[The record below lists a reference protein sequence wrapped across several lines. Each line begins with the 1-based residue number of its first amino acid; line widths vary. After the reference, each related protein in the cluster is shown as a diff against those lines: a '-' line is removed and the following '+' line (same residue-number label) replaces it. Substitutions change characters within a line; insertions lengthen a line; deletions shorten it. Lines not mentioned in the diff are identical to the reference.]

1 MGATMLKQIEIRLD
15 IDTDAI
21 DYPLPDNLG
30 EWSAI
35 EVMRVLSATKTKV
48 VGDRRLP
55 AIIDSHVEDLG
66 RIVPNHMLGAP
77 I

>member
-1 MGATMLKQIEIRLD
+1 MGATMLKQIKIKLS

-21 DYPLPDNLG
+21 DYPLPEDLG
-30 EWSAI
+30 AWSAI

-66 RIVPNHMLGAP
+66 RIIPT